1 MKYIYLLLL
10 LFVSSIGFSQTNGIS
25 YQALILDPTNTEL
38 PGVDHANAPL
48 VNTDVCL
55 KFEIV
60 DQNSTLEYAETIQ
73 TTTDEFGMVNLV
85 IGTGIKIDGYANTF
99 SDIEW
104 NLDSK
109 SLEVNLSTS
118 GACSSYTEISNQP
131 LTSVPFALNASTA
144 LDQLD
149 TLSLRVSD
157 NLSNTNAAITV
168 VQADV
173 DANEAAANTAIEAVK
188 SDVDANEA
196 AANTAIEAVQADVD
210 ANEAAANI
218 AIAAVQADV
227 DANEAAANKAI
238 SAVQTDVDAN
248 EAAANTAIAVV
259 QADVDANEAAANT
272 AIALVQADVDA
283 NEATANTAIA
293 AVQTDVDVNEAAAN
307 TAISAV
313 QADVDANE
321 AAANKAIAIVQT
333 DVDANTNEIST
344 LKSSVS
350 SQNSRIASMDGK
362 ISTNTNDINTLE
374 NLADGKIYLGNSSNV
389 AIEVD
394 VTGDVTIDN
403 TGATTIG
410 TTNRSNRN
418 KGDILYWTGSDWTT
432 IPAGNDGAV
441 LQLVS
446 GIPTWVSGPDIIL
459 PSITLK
465 GDSII
470 NMKLNGTFTD
480 PGATTDEGT
489 LSTSGTVNVNTPGT
503 YTLTYTAT
511 DAAGN
516 TASASR
522 KVNVYKSQ
530 FSYTG
535 SAQTFTVPAGV
546 TSISVNAYGGS
557 GYYGTTGGHRKQTIR
572 GGKRGRVEADLI
584 VTPGDV
590 LYIYVGGE
598 GSGGGAYNGGGRAM
612 GGYGGGGATHIA
624 TVTGLL
630 SNLKDSAVEDIDGD
644 GNYTEKSGNPV
655 LIVAGAGGAGHHRL
669 TTVGGAGGG
678 KTGANGGRGTSS
690 GKTIQLTGG
699 TQVKGGY
706 GHSATRNGK
715 FGKGGDA
722 YSSGGSSYGANGGG
736 AGWFGGGGGWYETM
750 AGAGGSSYTHPV
762 LCSKVIHTQ
771 GDGYNNGQLI
781 ITIP

>member
-168 VQADV
+168 
-173 DANEAAANTAIEAVK
+173 
-188 SDVDANEA
+188 
-196 AANTAIEAVQADVD
+196 
-210 ANEAAANI
+210 
-218 AIAAVQADV
+218 
-227 DANEAAANKAI
+227 
-238 SAVQTDVDAN
+238 
-248 EAAANTAIAVV
+248 
-259 QADVDANEAAANT
+259 
-272 AIALVQADVDA
+272 
-283 NEATANTAIA
+283 
-293 AVQTDVDVNEAAAN
+293 
-307 TAISAV
+307 V

>member
-196 AANTAIEAVQADVD
+196 AAN
-210 ANEAAANI
+210 I
-218 AIAAVQADV
+218 AIAA
-227 DANEAAANKAI
+227 
-238 SAVQTDVDAN
+238 
-248 EAAANTAIAVV
+248 
-259 QADVDANEAAANT
+259 
-272 AIALVQADVDA
+272 VQADVDA

-293 AVQTDVDVNEAAAN
+293 AVQADVDVNEAAAN
-307 TAISAV
+307 TAISA
-313 QADVDANE
+313 
-321 AAANKAIAIVQT
+321 VQT

-403 TGATTIG
+403 TGATNIG

-535 SAQTFTVPAGV
+535 SAQTFKVPAGV

-572 GGKRGRVEADLI
+572 GGKRGRVEADLT

-598 GSGGGAYNGGGRAM
+598 GSGGGAFNGGGRAM

-678 KTGANGGRGTSS
+678 KTGANGGQGTSS

-736 AGWFGGGGGWYETM
+736 AGWFGGGGGWYETI